1 MGEVLPECTTGF
13 HDVRLEIGVIK
24 TELKTHEKVID
35 KLTEGFEKIQEVN
48 TNLLRMLAIHEEKH
62 ENHDKVNDDMDDDLK
77 DLHSRITTESRITE
91 EKFTRLESE
100 VHAKIDSLKNEIMVA
115 LPTIKEDVKS
125 SHKVVD
131 VIKELD
137 SWKYIIVTV
146 FVVLVWIIEHVNLSA
161 LAKLFS
167 GN

>member
-1 MGEVLPECTTGF
+1 MGDVLPECTTGF

-35 KLTEGFEKIQEVN
+35 KLTEGIEKIQEVN

-62 ENHDKVNDDMDDDLK
+62 ETHDKVNDDMDDDMK
-77 DLHSRITTESRITE
+77 ELHSRITTESRITE

-100 VHAKIDSLKNEIMVA
+100 IHDRIDSLKNEIMSS
-115 LPTIKEDVKS
+115 LPSVKEDVKS
-125 SHKVVD
+125 AHKIGD
-131 VIKELD
+131 IIKELD
-137 SWKYIIVTV
+137 RWKYFIITF
-146 FVVLVWIIEHVNLSA
+146 FVVFAWIIEHVNLSA